1 MQKMTFSGL
10 LKRYFWLPFVVFGC
24 ERGCN
29 SERQEVVLA
38 KTFPVQV
45 GQQAATLKVQKVNH
59 TVVNTKW
66 NGRIGMQCRCS
77 HTVQGHY
84 QDFAYSLQLPNRP
97 ELLEMYRLPVSYSI
111 MVADTTL
118 KSIAQKI
125 SFKSS
130 DNQQHFLVS
139 TDSGLA
145 VAVYHLLPKGS
156 PFLSEYVYNPHAAK
170 LAENR
175 VPAST
180 IDLSKIP
187 TASQIAWNLLRKNDR
202 IMDGKGNNVS
212 HLFVNALSSY
222 VAPSEYDFY
231 LVENMATKTTFFEA
245 LSRERIREAAANS
258 LKWRALA
265 VSQMFRCLRKNES
278 QSEAQEILFALNAAD
293 LYAQADQIYLGRW
306 FDEDLHYDANAYFE
320 RREKLPEMAVAESVR
335 KQMHAKAVKN
345 LYSNGRLQKEA
356 FAYLLDLHEV
366 SLLQNYFDKHL
377 VVNHLYSET
386 IWLAQTHYAKM
397 PPETQ
402 KLIIQR
408 AKILVSKEEDWLK
421 RRTLLQMLAGHVDCQ
436 QWAVYRKNYDEDL
449 RAIVF
454 VDSCR

>member
-29 SERQEVVLA
+29 SERQEVLA
-38 KTFPVQV
+38 AKAFPVQV

-97 ELLEMYRLPVSYSI
+97 ELLEIYRLPVSYST
-111 MVADTTL
+111 MVEDTSL

-125 SFKSS
+125 SFKAS

-156 PFLSEYVYNPHAAK
+156 PFLSEYAYNPQAAQPEDRTR
-170 LAENR
+170 AET
-175 VPAST
+175 V
-180 IDLSKIP
+180 DLSKIP
-187 TASQIAWNLLRKNDR
+187 AATQIAWDLLRKNER
-202 IMDGKGNNVS
+202 ITDGKGQNAND
-212 HLFVNALSSY
+212 LFVNALSSY
-222 VAPSEYDFY
+222 TAPSEYDFY

-245 LSRERIREAAANS
+245 LSSERIREAAANS
-258 LKWRALA
+258 PKWRALA
-265 VSQMFRCLRKNES
+265 VSQMLRCLRKNES
-278 QSEAQEILFALNAAD
+278 ASEAQGILFALNAAD

-306 FDEDLHYDANAYFE
+306 FDPDNHFEASTYFE
-320 RREKLPEMAVAESVR
+320 RRAKVPEMVVAESVR
-335 KQMHAKAVKN
+335 KQMREKAIKN
-345 LYSNGRLQKEA
+345 LHSNGSLQKEA

-366 SLLQNYFDKHL
+366 NLLQTYFDKHL
-377 VVNHLYSET
+377 ASNYLYTET
-386 IWLAQTHYAKM
+386 ITLAQTNYAQM

-408 AKILVSKEEDWLK
+408 AKKLIMKEEDWLK
-421 RRTLLQMLAGHVDCQ
+421 RRTLLQMLAGHVDCE